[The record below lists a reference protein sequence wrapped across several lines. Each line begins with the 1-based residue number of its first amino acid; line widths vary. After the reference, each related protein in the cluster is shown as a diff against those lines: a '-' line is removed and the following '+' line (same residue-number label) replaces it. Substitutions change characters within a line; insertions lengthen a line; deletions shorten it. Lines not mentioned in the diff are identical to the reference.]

1 MNLKEAIKILED
13 YNKWILGAELDQPNP
28 KEITEALEIAI
39 NIMDQLT

>member
-13 YNKWILGAELDQPNP
+13 YNKWRLGSKLDQPNP
-28 KEITEALEIAI
+28 KEVTEALEIAI